1 MTCHNN
7 NSNINAAIELIT
19 ENGLDDLGGAVP
31 ILIGHAMELQRREH
45 LNANPYERST
55 ERTGYANGFKPKS
68 IKTRV
73 GKLELKVP
81 QVWDSS
87 FYPDAIDRGMRS
99 ERALKLA
106 VAEMY
111 VQGVARRA
119 M

>member
-1 MTCHNN
+1 
-7 NSNINAAIELIT
+7 
-19 ENGLDDLGGAVP
+19 
-31 ILIGHAMELQRREH
+31 MELQRREH

-81 QVWDSS
+81 QVRDSS